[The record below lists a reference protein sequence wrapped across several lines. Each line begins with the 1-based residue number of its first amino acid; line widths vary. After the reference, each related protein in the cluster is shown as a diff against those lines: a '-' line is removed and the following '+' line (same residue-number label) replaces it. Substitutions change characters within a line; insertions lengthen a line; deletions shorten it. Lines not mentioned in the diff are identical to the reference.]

1 MKEEYVL
8 FTHITD
14 GGAIYLTDNH
24 NLFEA
29 KIIIRLD
36 MDNYPDLVR
45 CDIEDDSEST
55 NEN

>member
-36 MDNYPDLVR
+36 TDNGADLVR
-45 CDIEDDSEST
+45 CDIETGE
-55 NEN
+55 E

>member
-24 NLFEA
+24 DFFEA
-29 KIIIRLD
+29 KIVIRID
-36 MDNYPDLVR
+36 GGAKLVR
-45 CDIEDDSEST
+45 CEIDNDSES
-55 NEN
+55 NDEN